1 MRLYLS
7 MECDECENE
16 FYQLTLVLQEHRGL
30 PVVPWTIAEQSRFVC
45 PRCDTVHYTGDTD
58 LYVERGTK
66 TDVDDDDD
74 EDHDEVEEEHDGDDD
89 K

>member
-16 FYQLTLVLQEHRGL
+16 FYQLVFVLQEHRGL

-58 LYVERGTK
+58 LHVERGTGVDE
-66 TDVDDDDD
+66 DVDEDEENTDDDD
-74 EDHDEVEEEHDGDDD
+74 E
-89 K
+89 